1 MKIIIDRN
9 LTESRQFAIV
19 EIDTKECSYPYAIR
33 DAITLSLELD
43 GFSKETI
50 NEVFYRMPLEEST
63 KSEH

>member
-9 LTESRQFAIV
+9 SPNSRQFAIV

-33 DAITLSLELD
+33 DAITLALDLD

-50 NEVFYRMPLEEST
+50 DEVFYRMHLEEK

>member
-9 LTESRQFAIV
+9 STESRQFAIV
-19 EIDTKECSYPYAIR
+19 EIDTKECYYPYAIR
-33 DAITLSLELD
+33 DAFTLALDLD

-50 NEVFYRMPLEEST
+50 DEVFNRMPLEEKT